1 MPSGK
6 ERVLLV
12 DFISSLLRSKTLQSK
27 LLANPDE
34 TMKRFGLK
42 PAQIKV
48 LRTQHA
54 GKIGRAMTAELR
66 SFSRGLVT
74 TNPEA

>member
-1 MPSGK
+1 MPSSK
-6 ERVLLV
+6 ERALLV
-12 DFISSLLRSKTLQSK
+12 HFISSLLKSKALQSRV
-27 LLANPDE
+27 LANPDE

-66 SFSRGLVT
+66 TFSRGIVK

>member
-1 MPSGK
+1 
-6 ERVLLV
+6 
-12 DFISSLLRSKTLQSK
+12 
-27 LLANPDE
+27 
-34 TMKRFGLK
+34 MKRFGLK

-66 SFSRGLVT
+66 TFSRGLVK